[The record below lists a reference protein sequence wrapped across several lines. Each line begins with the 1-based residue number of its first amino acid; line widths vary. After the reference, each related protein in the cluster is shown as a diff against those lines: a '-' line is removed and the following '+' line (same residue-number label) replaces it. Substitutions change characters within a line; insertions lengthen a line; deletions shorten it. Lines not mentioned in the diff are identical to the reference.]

1 MMLSDR
7 IEDIAFWIA
16 LPLVRITEDCECK
29 AVRVAG
35 VLLSFAAF
43 PLLCVIALPLLVVA
57 MIVGL
62 LEDI

>member
-1 MMLSDR
+1 MLSDR

-43 PLLCVIALPLLVVA
+43 PLCVIGLPLLVVA
-57 MIVGL
+57 MIVRL

>member
-7 IEDIAFWIA
+7 IEDIALWVA
-16 LPLVRITEDCECK
+16 LPFVRITEDCEHK

-43 PLLCVIALPLLVVA
+43 PLCVIGLPLLVVA